1 MFFYRNRFGLLSGA
15 NINMSRADRFFDF
28 FGKSAVAVGDDDPID
43 VTAVSSQPVDLSYV
57 TQTSVGLLIFGTTEQ
72 FLLTVGNDILA
83 PDTANINSIGR
94 YAITPKL
101 EAQALGTST
110 VFFSKTKNFL
120 ASHEFVN
127 ISSTQ
132 PPTAFDHTTV
142 VPELLPSSID
152 QIATSP
158 AKSIISY
165 GASQSNTIYQ
175 YRFLRIGEEELA
187 TAWYKWTLP
196 GKLIYQYFDDT
207 VLNCVIQ
214 DTDPTT
220 PRAYLVSFDLNQ
232 ANTNGYL
239 KASEDFKFDPCLDL
253 WNVNPICTYDAT
265 TDVTQYTLP
274 YRNSFAGSEP
284 VAIVLDTSGDQQL
297 HSLSPEIIYTG
308 VGNESETNS
317 DNMQWDIP
325 GDQRGKDIIFG
336 WKYTMEV
343 ELPTIYLQGGGE
355 TMSTD
360 TDSNLIIKKLNVLT
374 GPSGPLSF
382 KVEYKGIDAQ
392 VSTQDVALSYEAEA
406 ESTYT
411 LVNTE
416 ANVYKLNTLNVSL
429 SDSRSVPVYQRNTNV
444 TIKAIGDTP
453 LPVNILS
460 IAWEGRATSKF
471 YRRG

>member
-1 MFFYRNRFGLLSGA
+1 M
-15 NINMSRADRFFDF
+15 
-28 FGKSAVAVGDDDPID
+28 
-43 VTAVSSQPVDLSYV
+43 
-57 TQTSVGLLIFGTTEQ
+57 
-72 FLLTVGNDILA
+72 
-83 PDTANINSIGR
+83 
-94 YAITPKL
+94 
-101 EAQALGTST
+101 
-110 VFFSKTKNFL
+110 
-120 ASHEFVN
+120 H
-127 ISSTQ
+127 
-132 PPTAFDHTTV
+132 
-142 VPELLPSSID
+142 
-152 QIATSP
+152 
-158 AKSIISY
+158 
-165 GASQSNTIYQ
+165 
-175 YRFLRIGEEELA
+175 
-187 TAWYKWTLP
+187 
-196 GKLIYQYFDDT
+196 
-207 VLNCVIQ
+207 
-214 DTDPTT
+214 
-220 PRAYLVSFDLNQ
+220 
-232 ANTNGYL
+232 
-239 KASEDFKFDPCLDL
+239 
-253 WNVNPICTYDAT
+253 
-265 TDVTQYTLP
+265 
-274 YRNSFAGSEP
+274 
-284 VAIVLDTSGDQQL
+284 
-297 HSLSPEIIYTG
+297 
-308 VGNESETNS
+308 
-317 DNMQWDIP
+317 WDIP